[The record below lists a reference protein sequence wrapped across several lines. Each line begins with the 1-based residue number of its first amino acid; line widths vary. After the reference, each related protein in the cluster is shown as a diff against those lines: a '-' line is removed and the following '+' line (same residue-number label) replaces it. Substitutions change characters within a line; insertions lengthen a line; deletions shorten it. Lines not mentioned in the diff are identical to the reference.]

1 MDILLFKLF
10 EIFLKLLKV
19 RMAELFF
26 KFPILQLK
34 PNYNPGTTFEI
45 KEQNL
50 KKFFYLSH

>member
-26 KFPILQLK
+26 KFPILQLE